1 MSYAVLACNGV
12 DKMEGALARE
22 VGLQVAE
29 ATGGDVICPVLLNRA
44 PARYDRAL
52 SENALVVVDGC
63 GTRCASKLAAG
74 VGAKPK
80 QKVLVSTLVKAS
92 GEHLEA
98 SLRLGPGEMAFA
110 ESIVTD
116 VVAALS
122 APETQAA
129 PAVAWEAPTDFF
141 VVVFEKFEF
150 RIPKQGYWF
159 SENDTW
165 ARVMGNRARVGI
177 SDYLQQQLT
186 DIVYFDPPEVGAVV
200 GQFGEL
206 GAVESSK
213 AIFELIAP
221 VSGTVVAVNEVVV
234 QESPG
239 LINEDPYGAG
249 WLVEVEL
256 SAWAEDGELLLNGPT
271 YADTVGPKAAEY

>member
-1 MSYAVLACNGV
+1 MTCAVLACNGM
-12 DKMEGALARE
+12 DKVEGALARE

-44 PARYDRAL
+44 PARYEKAL

-80 QKVLVSTLVKAS
+80 QKALVSTLVKAS

-98 SLRLGPGEMAFA
+98 SLRLGPGEMALA
-110 ESIVTD
+110 KSIVAD
-116 VVAALS
+116 IVAALG

-129 PAVAWEAPTDFF
+129 PAVAWEAPTDFL

-165 ARVMGNRARVGI
+165 ARVTASRARVGI

-186 DIVYFDPPEVGAVV
+186 DIQYFDPPTIGAPVE
-200 GQFGEL
+200 QFGTL
-206 GAVESSK
+206 GEVESTK

-249 WLVEVEL
+249 WLVEVDL
-256 SAWAEDGELLLNGPT
+256 SAWAEDGELLLDGPA

>member
-12 DKMEGALARE
+12 DKVEGALARE

-29 ATGGDVICPVLLNRA
+29 ATGGDLICPVLLNRA
-44 PARYDRAL
+44 PARYQKAL
-52 SENALVVVDGC
+52 AENALIVVDGC
-63 GTRCASKLAAG
+63 GTRCASKLATV

-80 QKVLVSTLVKAS
+80 QKVLVSKLAKAS
-92 GEHLEA
+92 AAQFEA
-98 SLRLGPGEMAFA
+98 ALRLGPGEMAFA
-110 ESIVTD
+110 ESIVAEI
-116 VVAALS
+116 VAALS
-122 APETQAA
+122 AAAAQAA
-129 PAVAWEAPTDFF
+129 PAVAWDAPTDFF

-150 RIPKQGYWF
+150 RIPEQGYWF

-165 ARVMGNRARVGI
+165 ARVMGDRARVGI

-186 DIVYFDPPEVGAVV
+186 DIVYFNPPEVGAPVE
-200 GQFGEL
+200 QFGVL
-206 GAVESSK
+206 GDVESSK

-221 VSGTVVAVNEVVV
+221 VSGKVVAVNETVVA
-234 QESPG
+234 ESPE

-256 SAWAEDGELLLNGPT
+256 SGWAEDRELLLDGPG
-271 YADTVGPKAAEY
+271 YRDTVGPKASQY